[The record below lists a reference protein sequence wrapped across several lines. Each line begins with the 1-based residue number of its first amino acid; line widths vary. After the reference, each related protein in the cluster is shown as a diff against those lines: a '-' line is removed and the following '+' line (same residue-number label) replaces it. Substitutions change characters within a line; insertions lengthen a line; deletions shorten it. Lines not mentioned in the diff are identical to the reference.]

1 MAFEYNKELDDIKWS
16 KSSTSGTFC
25 AMIASYNG
33 GPDKIRVKRVVIN
46 RSGDERLFYFSQFNI
61 KKDAQHVPPLVA
73 EAARNLK

>member
-46 RSGDERLFYFSQFNI
+46 RSGDERLYDAFPLNS
-61 KKDAQHVPPLVA
+61 KKEAEEVCSLVA